1 MTRRDSLSPECGY
14 ARGPMPLPITPRRLS
29 RRHCLAAGLG
39 CVLPAESYAADDPLP
54 QPWAAQRPVPAPLT
68 LPGHGGPGLDL
79 AALRGQPVLL
89 NFWASWCE
97 PCRSEMPSLE
107 LLAARHEADGLRIWL
122 INFRE
127 TPAAIDRFLAL
138 LPVDLPIARDA
149 DGAAARA
156 WGARVFPTTVLIG
169 RSGRPQC
176 TWTGEVDWTA
186 PAARE
191 RFSALLK
198 R

>member
-1 MTRRDSLSPECGY
+1 
-14 ARGPMPLPITPRRLS
+14 MPLPNPRQLS
-29 RRHCLAAGLG
+29 RRDCLAALG
-39 CVLPAESYAADDPLP
+39 CALPALARATDDPLP
-54 QPWAAQRPVPAPLT
+54 QPWAAHRPVPAPLK
-68 LPGHGGPGLDL
+68 LPGHGGPALDL

-107 LLAARHEADGLRIWL
+107 LLAARHEADGLRVWL

-156 WGARVFPTTVLIG
+156 WAARVFPSTVLIG
-169 RSGRPQC
+169 RDGRPVS

-191 RFSALLK
+191 RFVALLK